1 MGYLPFG
8 LVVGLKTRPLLFLHD
23 MKQTYSDKL
32 KSPKWQ
38 KKRLE
43 ILSRDKFT
51 CKLCKDTETQLHVH
65 HKYYE
70 DGCDPW
76 EYPNTALVTLCA
88 HCHQEIERF
97 DKHEHEFHE
106 FKVIKHDNWTTG
118 GRIMWIQ
125 HGNTVTMRIY
135 DENDE
140 FVRGYNITSHL
151 KEISYLFKKAN
162 SFEYGE

>member
-1 MGYLPFG
+1 
-8 LVVGLKTRPLLFLHD
+8 
-23 MKQTYSDKL
+23 MKNTYSDKL

-88 HCHQEIERF
+88 DCHKEIERIKDKDGFDF
-97 DKHEHEFHE
+97 DKV
-106 FKVIKHDNWTTG
+106 KIIKQNNWTDDSIVIWVLFND
-118 GRIMWIQ
+118 RVIL
-125 HGNTVTMRIY
+125 RIY
-135 DENDE
+135 DSEGVYIE
-140 FVRGYNITSHL
+140 GYNITTELRELS
-151 KEISYLFKKAN
+151 SLFRKAYN
-162 SFEYGE
+162 GK